1 MRLAS
6 LVLVCHLA
14 CDSGPTHGA
23 RSAAGASPGA
33 SRTHETAS
41 TAPASPAP
49 LAGPAGE
56 RDEARFEGP
65 PDCRFQ
71 RPAVWAGGQVTWLG
85 RCQTGFAKGDG
96 VLVNVIEGAEPERF
110 YGRLEHG
117 SPSVGVL
124 QADGGFLAGRWR
136 NGVVAAPLADD
147 VAQRNVVIGA
157 FRVASSASSAV
168 SDSFREKD
176 ATSNAFYAEQ
186 ARLLRDQMD

>member
-1 MRLAS
+1 M
-6 LVLVCHLA
+6 
-14 CDSGPTHGA
+14 
-23 RSAAGASPGA
+23 
-33 SRTHETAS
+33 
-41 TAPASPAP
+41 
-49 LAGPAGE
+49 
-56 RDEARFEGP
+56 
-65 PDCRFQ
+65 
-71 RPAVWAGGQVTWLG
+71 WAGGQVTWLG

-110 YGRLEHG
+110 YGRLERG